1 MVNSRAFVI
10 ELFFFFFFV
19 KLFEEEETEVPVT
32 KESAEENAKME
43 TDEAPADAAA
53 PPPSSND
60 NDVNMQDAKVTAD
73 TPGAENGMPE
83 AGDKPVQMD
92 TDTKVHSK
100 ENIFVCSNNLFSSTS
115 MCAQIVCF

>member
-1 MVNSRAFVI
+1 M
-10 ELFFFFFFV
+10 FFV
-19 KLFEEEETEVPVT
+19 KLFEEEEIEVPVT
-32 KESAEENAKME
+32 KEFAEENAKME

-60 NDVNMQDAKVTAD
+60 NDVNMQDAKATAD
-73 TPGAENGMPE
+73 TPGAENGLPD

-115 MCAQIVCF
+115 MYAQIVCF